1 MIESDFAIGFKQGQS
16 HGKEI
21 MLEVIEDIR
30 KEVELLKADGLANM
44 DAVLHV
50 IDKHLLIYKG
60 GD

>member
-1 MIESDFAIGFKQGQS
+1 MIESDFAIGFKQGQQY
-16 HGKEI
+16 GKEI

-30 KEVELLKADGLANM
+30 KEVELLKADGLVNM

>member
-1 MIESDFAIGFKQGQS
+1 MIESDFAIGFKQGRQ

>member
-1 MIESDFAIGFKQGQS
+1 MIESDFAIGFKQGQQ

-60 GD
+60 GE

>member
-1 MIESDFAIGFKQGQS
+1 MIDSDFAIGFKQGQQ

>member
-60 GD
+60 GE